1 MTGTA
6 QRAPQAARP
15 PLNVGIVAGESSG
28 DRLGAAL
35 IAALRAA
42 RPDVRVVGMAGPRML
57 AAGCEP
63 LAHIDELSVMGL
75 VEVLRSYPRLLRLRR
90 RLGDGLLAA
99 GVRVVV
105 GIDVPDFNLGLER
118 RLKCAG
124 VATVHWVC
132 PQAWAWRPG
141 RAAALAP
148 VVDRLL
154 ALFPFE
160 PDFFAHHGVVTE
172 FVGHP
177 LADELPLEPARAA
190 SRAALGVPAG
200 ARAVA
205 LMPGSRSQELARLLG
220 PFLAAARL
228 LRRNHPEVALLL
240 CTAREDHAAR
250 ARAALDGL
258 PCTVLSG
265 RSHEVLSAADVALVA
280 SGTVSLEALLCG
292 TPMVVGYRLAP
303 LSYHI
308 IRRMVSIPRIAL
320 PNILAG
326 REVVP
331 ELLQGDMTPTAMAH
345 QLAAWLDD
353 APRREAFAAL
363 SRALHRELR
372 RDAAAGAAA
381 AVLRLAETGR

>member
-1 MTGTA
+1 MTI
-6 QRAPQAARP
+6 
-15 PLNVGIVAGESSG
+15 GIVAGESSG

-35 IAALRAA
+35 IGALRVV
-42 RPDVRVVGMAGPRML
+42 RPEVRVVGMAGPRML
-57 AAGCEP
+57 AAGCAP

-75 VEVLRSYPRLLRLRR
+75 VEVLRSYPRLLQLRR
-90 RLGDGLLAA
+90 RLGDALLAA
-99 GVRVVV
+99 GIDAVV

-118 RLKCAG
+118 RLKRAG

-141 RAAALAP
+141 RAGSLAP

-160 PDFFAHHGVVTE
+160 PAFFAERGVQTE

-177 LADELPLEPARAA
+177 LADELPLEPPRAA
-190 SRAALGVPAG
+190 SRAALGIPGEATVL
-200 ARAVA
+200 A
-205 LMPGSRSQELARLLG
+205 LMPGSRSQELARLLE

-228 LRRNHPEVALLL
+228 LRQRRPRLHLVL

-250 ARAALDGL
+250 ARAALDGV
-258 PCTVLSG
+258 PCTVVWA
-265 RSHEVLSAADVALVA
+265 RSHEVLAAADVALLA
-280 SGTVSLEALLCG
+280 SGTVSLESLLCG

-331 ELLQGDMTPTAMAH
+331 ELLQADMTPAA
-345 QLAAWLDD
+345 LAAAVEGWLDD
-353 APRREAFAAL
+353 TPRRERFVQL
-363 SRALHRELR
+363 SRELHHELR
-372 RDAAAGAAA
+372 RDAAARAAA
-381 AVLRLAETGR
+381 AVLQLAERAR